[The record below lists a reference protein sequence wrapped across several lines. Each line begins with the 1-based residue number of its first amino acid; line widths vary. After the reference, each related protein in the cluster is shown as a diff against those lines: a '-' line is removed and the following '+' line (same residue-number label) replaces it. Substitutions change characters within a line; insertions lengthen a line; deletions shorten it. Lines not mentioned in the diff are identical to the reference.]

1 MVQSHWPRPN
11 GGLSRCRTWGVT
23 VSRGMKQKGPQ
34 FLMVSPMW
42 IDMVHDYD
50 SCVDFWW

>member
-23 VSRGMKQKGPQ
+23 VSRGMKTKGAP
-34 FLMVSPMW
+34 VSDGFP
-42 IDMVHDYD
+42 D
-50 SCVDFWW
+50 VDRYGS